1 MKQQV
6 VILSVLIGAA
16 AVVGILAARKAL
28 PFGADEKKGDRTPVI
43 VELFTSEG

>member
-6 VILSVLIGAA
+6 VILSALIGAA
-16 AVVGILAARKAL
+16 AVAGALAVRNVL
-28 PFGADEKKGDRTPVI
+28 PFGADEKKGPRTPVI